1 MVIGA
6 LVALWIA
13 MLPTQ
18 LVIAV
23 LIRLVGIHNP
33 ITPMITTAAVLVIT
47 LVSMAY
53 GATWFKHLFY
63 KGMLWGYRADKES

>member
-6 LVALWIA
+6 LAALWIA
-13 MLPTQ
+13 MLPT
-18 LVIAV
+18 LFVFAS
-23 LIRLVGIHNP
+23 LIRLVGRHNP
-33 ITPMITTAAVLVIT
+33 MTAMTTTAAVLVVT

-63 KGMLWGYRADKES
+63 KGMLWGYRPDKES